1 MVSHSDAEISLIWE
15 RAEPVPRGPMAAP
28 DRAHITQAAFEIAD
42 REGLHAVSVKRV
54 ASKLRVPSVRIEG
67 YVTSRDDLLDLMLDA
82 AFGEIEPAE
91 DGEDWRSK
99 LRAVAYATQVTAQ
112 RHPWLRTLA
121 GTRTPC
127 GPNGLRHSERALAA
141 IDGLGLDAAT
151 MTQAVNAVLAYV
163 YGFVQLELLEPSR
176 KLDEDG
182 ELKRR
187 NHTASYL
194 MQQVSTGD
202 YPTLAR
208 VFSGA
213 SNLTATDAFETGL
226 NFVLDGIAMHAAS
239 RPEPAASGD
248 TAMGTVATATPGED
262 GADGAGAEEPGDQ
275 AADEP
280 GDQSVVHERATG
292 HLRRG
297 RRRATT

>member
-1 MVSHSDAEISLIWE
+1 MVSHSDAEVTLIWE
-15 RAEPVPRGPMAAP
+15 RAEPAPRGAVAAP
-28 DRAHITQAAFEIAD
+28 DREHITQAAFEIAD

-54 ASKLRVPSVRIEG
+54 ASKLRVPSLRIES

-82 AFGEIEPAE
+82 AFGEIEPADE
-91 DGEDWRSK
+91 GDDWRSK
-99 LRAVAYATQVTAQ
+99 LRAVAYATQATAQ
-112 RHPWLRTLA
+112 RHPWLRSLA

-127 GPNGLRHSERALAA
+127 GPNGLQHSERALAA

-176 KLDEDG
+176 KLDEDV
-182 ELKRR
+182 ELRRR

-194 MQQVSTGD
+194 MQQASSGD

-208 VFSGA
+208 VFSDA
-213 SNLTATDAFETGL
+213 SHLTASDAFETGL
-226 NFVLDGIAMHAAS
+226 NYVLDGIAMQAGVQE
-239 RPEPAASGD
+239 PEDPAANQER
-248 TAMGTVATATPGED
+248 P
-262 GADGAGAEEPGDQ
+262 
-275 AADEP
+275 
-280 GDQSVVHERATG
+280 SV

-297 RRRATT
+297 RRHATS

>member
-1 MVSHSDAEISLIWE
+1 MVSHSDGEISLIWE

-28 DRAHITQAAFEIAD
+28 DRGHITQAAFEIAD

-91 DGEDWRSK
+91 DGEDWRSS
-99 LRAVAYATQVTAQ
+99 LRAVAYATQATAQ

-208 VFSGA
+208 VFSDA

-226 NFVLDGIAMHAAS
+226 NYVLDGIAMHAAS
-239 RPEPAASGD
+239 RLEPAASG
-248 TAMGTVATATPGED
+248 GTTVGTATPVED
-262 GADGAGAEEPGDQ
+262 GAGDVGAGEPGEP

-280 GDQSVVHERATG
+280 GDQAVAHERATG